1 MPSVELGKLTGINP
15 ARALA
20 PSDRAQVET
29 RAAAVTPRS
38 PLTGPDTGISVEL
51 SAGPEAA
58 TPPVDA
64 DRIQEIRAALRDGSY
79 PLVPTKIVDAM
90 IAAQVSLSL
99 PEQGSAGGR

>member
-1 MPSVELGKLTGINP
+1 MPSVELGKLTGITS

-20 PSDRAQVET
+20 PSDRAQVEP
-29 RAAAVTPRS
+29 RAAVATPRS
-38 PLTGPDTGISVEL
+38 VLTGPDSGISVEL

-64 DRIQEIRAALRDGSY
+64 ERVKQIRDAVRDGTY
-79 PLVPTKIVDAM
+79 PLVPSKIADAM

-99 PEQGSAGGR
+99 PEQG